1 MVYNEQLI
9 DHRSIFI
16 KKKTFQLFG
25 VKESWRYDGLYHLQ
39 EDDEIVAKASTNEI
53 FKQEINLH
61 PANSR
66 WTKVKQTLVLK
77 GKGSYYVNIF
87 LVSFII
93 YFLLMIMKNKLF
105 KYQSVTKEITKWV
118 YFKYFENK

>member
-1 MVYNEQLI
+1 M
-9 DHRSIFI
+9 
-16 KKKTFQLFG
+16 FG

-39 EDDEIVAKASTNEI
+39 EDDEIIAKASTNEI

-77 GKGSYYVNIF
+77 GKGSYYIKKFKFTFLSFFIF
-87 LVSFII
+87 
-93 YFLLMIMKNKLF
+93 YFLFFFIDDDEK
-105 KYQSVTKEITKWV
+105 
-118 YFKYFENK
+118 

>member
-1 MVYNEQLI
+1 M
-9 DHRSIFI
+9 
-16 KKKTFQLFG
+16 FG

-39 EDDEIVAKASTNEI
+39 EDDEIIAKASTNEI

-77 GKGSYYVNIF
+77 GKGFYYINIF
-87 LVSFII
+87 LASFII
-93 YFLLMIMKNKLF
+93 YKWLWKLNFLNIS
-105 KYQSVTKEITKWV
+105 Q
-118 YFKYFENK
+118 

>member
-1 MVYNEQLI
+1 MNN
-9 DHRSIFI
+9 DRRSIFI
-16 KKKTFQLFG
+16 KKQKKTFQLFG

-39 EDDEIVAKASTNEI
+39 EDDEIIAKASTNEI

-77 GKGSYYVNIF
+77 GKGYNYI
-87 LVSFII
+87 
-93 YFLLMIMKNKLF
+93 
-105 KYQSVTKEITKWV
+105 
-118 YFKYFENK
+118 